1 MTRASTRRSASAGE
15 ANEDAK
21 TKIIARDGE
30 VEGKADAEPSAK
42 GGDGDDEAKQ
52 DGGDE
57 SDADEQTSS
66 EETVEELEARM
77 KTTSDESLLG
87 ELLAMEKHAFDPV
100 NNLLNRAQFDELLDL
115 QTDSEPTFMEEI
127 VEMYCD
133 DSQTMLDELKE
144 ILNDEEK
151 RTTEGFD
158 TARATLHKLRGASS
172 TLGAEGI
179 QHTCESLREAIVAE
193 ARDALSKGPGS
204 LEELENRLNELKNF
218 LKRYTCIGRECAS
231 RKLSRK

>member
-1 MTRASTRRSASAGE
+1 M
-15 ANEDAK
+15 
-21 TKIIARDGE
+21 
-30 VEGKADAEPSAK
+30 
-42 GGDGDDEAKQ
+42 
-52 DGGDE
+52 
-57 SDADEQTSS
+57 
-66 EETVEELEARM
+66 EELEARM

>member
-15 ANEDAK
+15 ASEDAK
-21 TKIIARDGE
+21 TKTIARDGE
-30 VEGKADAEPSAK
+30 DEGKADAEPSAK
-42 GGDGDDEAKQ
+42 GDDEAKQ
-52 DGGDE
+52 DGGD
-57 SDADEQTSS
+57 DEQTSS

>member
-1 MTRASTRRSASAGE
+1 MAILLSYSGTDE
-15 ANEDAK
+15 NDWI
-21 TKIIARDGE
+21 KIKNSLNNDSNKPLFVYLHI
-30 VEGKADAEPSAK
+30 K
-42 GGDGDDEAKQ
+42 GG
-52 DGGDE
+52 
-57 SDADEQTSS
+57 
-66 EETVEELEARM
+66 
-77 KTTSDESLLG
+77 
-87 ELLAMEKHAFDPV
+87 HDPW
-100 NNLLNRAQFDELLDL
+100 
-115 QTDSEPTFMEEI
+115 
-127 VEMYCD
+127 
-133 DSQTMLDELKE
+133 